1 MGLFAALLSATLS
14 ASKDLISKQL
24 ASRLDGTS
32 STYASFAFALPYYAL
47 VLVALY
53 LLRWEVLTFSVLFW
67 GLVVLRA
74 ITDALAEGLKMHAF
88 AHGDI
93 SIVATFFSLAPLFL
107 LFTSPLITG
116 DKLSL
121 EEAAAVVLVV
131 AGSLLLVYRPSA
143 RGWGEQRKGIVLA
156 TLAAVFFS
164 LNSCFDRLAVK
175 EGTPVFAGFTM
186 TALSAG
192 FLLPW
197 VLFNPSRQEKM
208 HAERGGLWL
217 RGFLEVAF
225 MISKL
230 SALRYL
236 KATEVVGMMRLSL
249 VLSIVG
255 GKLFFN
261 EPDFGRRLAAGVLIL
276 VGVFAIA
283 WLRLAG
289 FVD

>member
-14 ASKDLISKQL
+14 ASKDLISKRL

-32 STYASFAFALPYYAL
+32 STYASFAFALPYYAILL
-47 VLVALY
+47 VVLY
-53 LLRWEVLTFSVLFW
+53 LLRWEVLTFSAQFW
-67 GLVVLRA
+67 GLVLLRA
-74 ITDALAEGLKMHAF
+74 LTDSLAEGLKMHAF

-93 SIVATFFSLAPLFL
+93 SIVATFFSLAPLFI
-107 LFTSPLITG
+107 LFTSPLITK
-116 DKLSL
+116 DPLSIP
-121 EEAAAVVLVV
+121 EAAAVVLVV
-131 AGSLLLVYRPSA
+131 LGSLLLVYRPSA

-197 VLFNPSRQEKM
+197 VLFNEARQGKM

-225 MISKL
+225 MVSKL
-230 SALRYL
+230 TALQYL
-236 KATEVVGMMRLSL
+236 KAPEVVGMMRLSL

-261 EPDFGRRLAAGVLIL
+261 EPDFARRLAAGLLIL
-276 VGVFAIA
+276 AGVFVIA

-289 FVD
+289 AME

>member
-14 ASKDLISKQL
+14 ASKDLISKRL

-32 STYASFAFALPYYAL
+32 STYASFAFALPYYAILL
-47 VLVALY
+47 VVLY
-53 LLRWEVLTFSVLFW
+53 LLRWEVLTFSAQFW
-67 GLVVLRA
+67 GLVLLRA
-74 ITDALAEGLKMHAF
+74 LTDSLAEGLKMHAF

-93 SIVATFFSLAPLFL
+93 SIVATFFSLAPLFI
-107 LFTSPLITG
+107 LFTSPLITK
-116 DKLSL
+116 DPLSIP
-121 EEAAAVVLVV
+121 EAAAVVLVV
-131 AGSLLLVYRPSA
+131 LGSLLLVYRPSA

-197 VLFNPSRQEKM
+197 VLFNEARQEKM

-225 MISKL
+225 MVSKL
-230 SALRYL
+230 TALQYL
-236 KATEVVGMMRLSL
+236 KAPEVVGMMRLSL

-261 EPDFGRRLAAGVLIL
+261 EPDFARRLAAGLLIL
-276 VGVFAIA
+276 AGVFVIA

-289 FVD
+289 AME

>member
-14 ASKDLISKQL
+14 ASKDLISKRL

-32 STYASFAFALPYYAL
+32 STYASFAFAVPYYAIL
-47 VLVALY
+47 LIVLYFLG
-53 LLRWEVLTFSVLFW
+53 WEVLTVSAWFW
-67 GLVVLRA
+67 VLVVLRA
-74 ITDALAEGLKMHAF
+74 STDALAEGLKMHAF
-88 AHGDI
+88 VHGDI

-116 DKLSL
+116 DPLSIP
-121 EEAAAVVLVV
+121 EAASVILVVL
-131 AGSLLLVYRPSA
+131 GSLLLVYRPSA
-143 RGWGEQRKGIVLA
+143 RGWAEQRKGIVLA

-164 LNSCFDRLAVK
+164 LNSCFDRRAVQ

-197 VLFNPSRQEKM
+197 VLFSAERQEKM
-208 HAERGGLWL
+208 RGERGGLWL

-225 MISKL
+225 MVSKL
-230 SALRYL
+230 TALQYL
-236 KATEVVGMMRLSL
+236 KAPEVVGMMRLSL

-255 GKLFFN
+255 GKLFFK
-261 EPDFGRRLAAGVLIL
+261 EPDFGRRLAAGLLIL
-276 VGVFAIA
+276 AGVFAIA
-283 WLRLAG
+283 WLRLSGAIE
-289 FVD
+289 